1 MSSIPD
7 TFKAFRIRDDE
18 EGYRSGIEATA
29 LADLSE
35 GDVTIRVGWSGINYK
50 DALAATGKGKILRR
64 YPLNG
69 GIDVAGTVVES
80 SSDNFRPGDRVLA
93 NGSGLSETRDGG
105 FSEYLR
111 LPENIVVPLPPGLS
125 MREAMGIGTAVKD
138 GLADKFKTNA
148 QKAIDIN
155 SSHDEGGPLRALGR
169 FHSQLPWPLQDL
181 DTSRSL
187 LEKANGVSRSAINL
201 YFLADTE
208 RMDDNLDVARPLFE
222 ECAALDPA
230 KSKDPPATRRNAKR
244 CEDAL
249 KGL

>member
-1 MSSIPD
+1 MSVFALLFALGGSPQ
-7 TFKAFRIRDDE
+7 FPPALVGQSPEEQVVMALKGARKQWLNRDWGSHTDDA
-18 EGYRSGIEATA
+18 ITA
-29 LADLSE
+29 LEAAKAADPA
-35 GDVTIRVGWSGINYK
+35 NYK
-50 DALAATGKGKILRR
+50 VRYNLSRFYYWQAIQASGDAKAEWAKKAWDEAEEAKAL
-64 YPLNG
+64 
-69 GIDVAGTVVES
+69 
-80 SSDNFRPGDRVLA
+80 RPGAVEGWYWA
-93 NGSGLSETRDGG
+93 SAAIG
-105 FSEYLR
+105 EY
-111 LPENIVVPLPPGLS
+111 S
-125 MREAMGIGTAVKD
+125 KAMGIGTAVKD

-181 DTSRSL
+181 DTSRRL

-201 YFLADTE
+201 YFLADSE

-230 KSKDPPATRRNAKR
+230 KAKDPPATRRNTKR